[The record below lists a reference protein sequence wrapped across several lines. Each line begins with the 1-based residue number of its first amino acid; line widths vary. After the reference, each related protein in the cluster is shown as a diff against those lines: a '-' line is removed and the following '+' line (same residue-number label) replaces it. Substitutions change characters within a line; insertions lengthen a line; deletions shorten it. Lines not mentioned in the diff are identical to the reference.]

1 MSINSVISNEREG
14 ALLDGRQALV
24 FLVSV
29 NGEKG
34 RKIFKSGKK
43 QLRKIL
49 ILLLLYNVQFL
60 KLKYIKLCGYY
71 EHNEYSVSTERT
83 A

>member
-1 MSINSVISNEREG
+1 MSINSVISDERG
-14 ALLDGRQALV
+14 ALLDGRQAWV
-24 FLVSV
+24 FFVSG
-29 NGEKG
+29 NGREGSKDFS
-34 RKIFKSGKK
+34 RVAKK

-49 ILLLLYNVQFL
+49 IFLLLYKQFL